1 MTWTQDAVPPSHPPC
16 PQVHQFCGGFNQ
28 EAGRLFDALHEQ
40 TVHYA
45 RMMDPSWFRSSK
57 LVRS

>member
-1 MTWTQDAVPPSHPPC
+1 MLSPLP

-57 LVRS
+57 FVRS